1 MDHATLDA
9 LEVLGNRNRIHI
21 IVTLYSGDL
30 SAVDFAMML
39 DMSITGVMKHLRLLE
54 QAGLITR
61 KKVGR
66 RNMCSLSKDMLH
78 AIRDWPEILEVNWLD
93 MVVLDSK

>member
-1 MDHATLDA
+1 MDGATLDA
-9 LEVLGNRNRIHI
+9 MEVLGNRARIHI
-21 IVTLYSGDL
+21 VVTLYSGDL
-30 SAVDFAMML
+30 SAVDFVDML
-39 DMSITGVMKHLRLLE
+39 EMSINGVVKHLMLLE

-66 RNMCSLSKDMLH
+66 RNMCTLSKNMLH

-93 MVVLDSK
+93 MVTLEGR